1 MTIAPLDLI
10 LLLGSVQGAIL
21 STLLWVN
28 PKGNRLSNRLL
39 AVLIGL
45 LALMSLAVGMPL
57 SIRWV
62 SLAVDLLPF
71 IMAMPIGPL
80 IFFYTRSVL
89 DPSFCIGKRERRH
102 FYPVVLDWGS
112 KIIGWGFIIGVLLGL
127 LPPKD
132 GPAWGYVMDEYD
144 AYVDIPRWLSV
155 TVYLVLTK
163 RLLSQSHVKNAAAG
177 QEPKWQWLQQFVN
190 AFLIFQ
196 VIWFIH
202 LVPYVIPSLRGP
214 LLDRFGWYPI
224 YIPIAILIY
233 WLGFKGYLY
242 TRSEAVN
249 LAGLPAKATGSD
261 LSAETIEQV
270 VAALAKVMEHEK
282 LYLDPDLSVDK
293 LGQHLQLPPKLISAV
308 LNQHVH
314 KNFNGFI
321 NEYRVEEVKRRV
333 VDPAHAHL
341 TLTGIAFESG
351 FNSQA
356 TFQRTFKQLTGTSPG
371 EYMAQQKKKAS
382 QIGI

>member
-10 LLLGSVQGAIL
+10 LLLGSVQGSIL
-21 STLLWVN
+21 AVLLWVN

-39 AVLIGL
+39 ATLIGS
-45 LALMSLAVGMPL
+45 LALMSFAVGVPIT
-57 SIRWV
+57 SQWI
-62 SLAVDLLPF
+62 SLATELLPF
-71 IMAMPIGPL
+71 FLAMSIGPL
-80 IFFYTRSVL
+80 IYFYTQSVL
-89 DPSFCIGKRERRH
+89 NPAFRLGQAEKRH
-102 FYPVVLDWGS
+102 FYTTILDIGAPL
-112 KIIGWGFIIGVLLGL
+112 IGWTFVIGALLGFI
-127 LPPKD
+127 PRNE
-132 GPAWGYVMDEYD
+132 GPHWGYIMDEYNT
-144 AYVDIPRWLSV
+144 YVDIPRWLSA
-155 TVYLVLTK
+155 TVYLALTK
-163 RLLSQSHVKNAAAG
+163 RFLNQHQASIEG
-177 QEPKWQWLQQFVN
+177 QQGPQLRWLRQFIN

-202 LVPYVIPSLRGP
+202 LVPYIIPSLRGP

-249 LAGLPAKATGSD
+249 PANSPSKAAGSD
-261 LSAETIEQV
+261 LSPEIIEQV
-270 VAALAKVMEHEK
+270 VTALIKAMEQEK

-293 LGQHLQLPPKLISAV
+293 LGKHLQFPSKLISAV
-308 LNQHVH
+308 LNQHIH

-333 VDPAHAHL
+333 LDPANEHL
-341 TLTGIAFESG
+341 TLTGVAFESG

-356 TFQRTFKQLTGTSPG
+356 TFQRIFKQLTGASPS
-371 EYMAQQKKKAS
+371 EYMAQQKKKSS

>member
-28 PKGNRLSNRLL
+28 PKGNWLSNRLL

-57 SIRWV
+57 SSRWV
-62 SLAVDLLPF
+62 SLAVELLPF

-80 IFFYTRSVL
+80 IYFYTQSVL
-89 DPSFCIGKRERRH
+89 NPAFQFGTHERRH
-102 FYPVVLDWGS
+102 FYTTILDIGAPL
-112 KIIGWGFIIGVLLGL
+112 IGWTFVIGSALGFI
-127 LPPKD
+127 PRNE
-132 GPAWGYVMDEYD
+132 GPQWGHLMDEYNT
-144 AYVDIPRWLSV
+144 YVDIPRWLSA
-155 TVYLVLTK
+155 TVYLALTK
-163 RLLSQSHVKNAAAG
+163 RFLNQYQAIESQQK
-177 QEPKWQWLQQFVN
+177 QKWTWLRQFVN

-196 VIWFIH
+196 TIWFVH
-202 LVPYVIPSLRGP
+202 LVPYIVPSLRGP

-242 TRSEAVN
+242 TRSEVVN
-249 LAGLPAKATGSD
+249 VADLPAKATGSH

-270 VAALAKVMEHEK
+270 VTALTSAMEQKK

-308 LNQHVH
+308 LNQHIR

-321 NEYRVEEVKRRV
+321 NEYRVEEVKRQV
-333 VDPAHAHL
+333 LDPANEHL

-371 EYMAQQKKKAS
+371 EYIAQQKKKAS